1 MSENQPHRSGII
13 SSLLEVIRLRVLASP
28 ESHGLILQFAAELL
42 NDIRI
47 DESLLLSIKTAR
59 IKIQR
64 WEKEKLPIA
73 EEIFE

>member
-28 ESHGLILQFAAELL
+28 ESRGLILQFAAEVL
-42 NDIRI
+42 NAIRI

-73 EEIFE
+73 EEIIE